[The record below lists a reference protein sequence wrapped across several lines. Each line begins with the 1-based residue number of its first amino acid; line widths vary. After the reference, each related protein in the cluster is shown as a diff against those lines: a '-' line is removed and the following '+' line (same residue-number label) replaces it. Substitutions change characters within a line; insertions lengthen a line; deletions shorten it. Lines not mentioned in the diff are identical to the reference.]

1 MSKVMSGVMS
11 GYHLA
16 QINILRFKRQKDDPA
31 NADFMDALD
40 PVNALA
46 DEAPGFVWRL
56 VGDGNDAVDIDP
68 VPDDPRLAVNMSVW
82 EDVQSLGDFVYKNPE
97 HLAIMR
103 RRKEWAEHMEV
114 YQALW
119 WIPVGHIPSVEE
131 GLAKIDMLEQNGASA
146 DAFTFREPFDAPDG
160 TPAIPVLDEC
170 A

>member
-1 MSKVMSGVMS
+1 MNA
-11 GYHLA
+11 YHLA
-16 QINILRFKRQKDDPA
+16 QINILRFRREKDHPA

-56 VGDGNDAVDIDP
+56 VGDGNDAIDIDP
-68 VPDDPRLAVNMSVW
+68 IPEEPRLAVNMSVW
-82 EDVQSLGDFVYKNPE
+82 EDIESLGDFVYRNPE

-103 RRKEWAEHMEV
+103 RRKEWAEHIEV

-119 WIPVGHIPSVEE
+119 WIPVDYIPSVEE
-131 GLAKIDMLEQNGASA
+131 GLGKIELLKQHGASA
-146 DAFTFREPFDAPDG
+146 DAFTFRQFFDAPDG
-160 TPAIPVLDEC
+160 KPATPVLDEC

>member
-1 MSKVMSGVMS
+1 MSKVMS

-16 QINILRFKRQKDDPA
+16 QINILRFKRQKADSA

-46 DEAPGFVWRL
+46 DEAPGFIWRL

-82 EDVQSLGDFVYKNPE
+82 DDVQSLGDFVYRNPE

-103 RRKEWAEHMEV
+103 RRKEWAEQIEV

-119 WIPVGHIPSVEE
+119 WIPIGHIPSVEE
-131 GLAKIDMLEQNGASA
+131 GFGKIDLLEQRGATA
-146 DAFTFREPFDAPDG
+146 DAFTFRHPFDAPDG
-160 TPAIPVLDEC
+160 KPATPVLDEC

>member
-1 MSKVMSGVMS
+1 MSNGRS

-46 DEAPGFVWRL
+46 DKAPGFIWRL
-56 VGDGNDAVDIDP
+56 VGEGNDAVDIDP

-82 EDVQSLGDFVYKNPE
+82 EDVQSLGDFVYRNPE

-103 RRKEWAEHMEV
+103 RRKEWAEQIEV

-119 WIPVGHIPSVEE
+119 WISIGHVPSVEE
-131 GLAKIDMLEQNGASA
+131 GLGKIDLLEQRGPTAE
-146 DAFTFREPFDAPDG
+146 AFTFRQPFDAPDG
-160 TPAIPVLDEC
+160 KPATPVLDEC

>member
-1 MSKVMSGVMS
+1 MSNGMS

-46 DEAPGFVWRL
+46 DKAPGFVWRL
-56 VGDGNDAVDIDP
+56 VGEGNDAVDIDP

-82 EDVQSLGDFVYKNPE
+82 EDVQSLGDFVYRNPE

-103 RRKEWAEHMEV
+103 RRKEWAEQIEV

-119 WIPVGHIPSVEE
+119 WIPIGHIPSVEE
-131 GLAKIDMLEQNGASA
+131 GFEKIALLEQNGASA
-146 DAFTFREPFDAPDG
+146 ETFTFRQPFDASDG
-160 TPAIPVLDEC
+160 TPAIAVLDEC